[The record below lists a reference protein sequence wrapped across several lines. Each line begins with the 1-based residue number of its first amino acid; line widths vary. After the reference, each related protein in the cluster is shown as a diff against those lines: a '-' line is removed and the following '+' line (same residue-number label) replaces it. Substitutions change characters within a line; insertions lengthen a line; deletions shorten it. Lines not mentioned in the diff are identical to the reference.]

1 VIGRESA
8 EGGLVAAACSS
19 SGQPR
24 PCKRNFRLSRSTK
37 KVHEP
42 RHDETETD
50 IRMTYSLRPSERVV
64 VNWEI
69 IDSVLLLNPNNL
81 FIVETRHP
89 SIDEGI

>member
-1 VIGRESA
+1 
-8 EGGLVAAACSS
+8 
-19 SGQPR
+19 
-24 PCKRNFRLSRSTK
+24 
-37 KVHEP
+37 
-42 RHDETETD
+42 
-50 IRMTYSLRPSERVV
+50 MTYSLRPSERVV